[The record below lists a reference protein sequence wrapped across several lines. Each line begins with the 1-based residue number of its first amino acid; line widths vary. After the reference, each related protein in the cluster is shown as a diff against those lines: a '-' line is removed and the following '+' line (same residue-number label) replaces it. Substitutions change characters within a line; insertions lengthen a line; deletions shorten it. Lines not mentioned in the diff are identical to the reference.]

1 MIPTNPEGVVMRKR
15 RKVPTKYRKTLA
27 VHYLDDNGEK
37 ILCVAKIGKYGT
49 EWKRKFSIKH
59 LLDEQGNVTEQT
71 LEEEKRLFRKPT
83 RL

>member
-1 MIPTNPEGVVMRKR
+1 MKKR
-15 RKVPTKYRKTLA
+15 RKVPTKYRKTL
-27 VHYLDDNGEK
+27 VIHYLDDNGEK
-37 ILCVAKIGKYGT
+37 ILHIAKIGKYGT

-71 LEEEKRLFRKPT
+71 LEEEKRLFQKPT